1 MTDRLPLYEALAV
14 VFDRPGPARA
24 QEIQRTA
31 EALRPGYSDAAEALD
46 AFVGVIGGL
55 ASDAFAELH
64 VRTFDIQPIATL
76 DLGYTLFG
84 EDYKR
89 GALLAGLVREHR
101 EQGVDCGGEL
111 ADHLPNVLR
120 LLGRLPDGEVR
131 TELVTVVLAPALENM
146 LREFDPTRLVKKEEV
161 YRKHHK
167 TLIEYAEHEQRTAY
181 RFALEALRHML
192 KRDFTIQ
199 TRRLPVAQEGSFE
212 RALDTEMD
220 IESCGP
226 CGPTA

>member
-1 MTDRLPLYEALAV
+1 MSDRLPLYEALAV
-14 VFDRPGPARA
+14 VFDRPGPGRA
-24 QEIQRTA
+24 QEIRRTA
-31 EALRPGYSDAAEALD
+31 EALRHGYPAAAEALE
-46 AFVGVIGGL
+46 AFLAIVGGL
-55 ASDAFAELH
+55 EADAFAELH

-89 GALLAGLVREHR
+89 GQLLAGLVREHR
-101 EQGVDCGGEL
+101 EAGVDCGGEL

-120 LLGRLPDGEVR
+120 LLGRLPEGEVR
-131 TELVTVVLAPALENM
+131 TELVTVILAPALQSM
-146 LREFDPTRLVKKEEV
+146 QREFDPTRLAKKEEV

-167 TLIEYAEHEQRTAY
+167 TIIEYAEHEQRTAY
-181 RFALEALRHML
+181 RHPLEALAQML
-192 KRDFTIQ
+192 KRDFAFQ